1 MLSSIIKTFFLSSLI
16 IFIYFLGETL
26 DARGVLNTN
35 EISMIINLVVIVI
48 IVFIWHIWS
57 SYLSMVREKMDYHE
71 RLKSNA
77 RIATIMLCISIALLS
92 LNNLLLKQNT
102 NFIKTI
108 SNVIFLVLNN
118 YVQGFLIIFFI
129 HTWLVLFSLIK
140 ENKNWFLSYILLY

>member
-1 MLSSIIKTFFLSSLI
+1 MHKREMLSSIIKTFFLSLLI

-48 IVFIWHIWS
+48 VVFIWHIWS
-57 SYLSMVREKMDYHE
+57 SYLSMVREKMEYPE

-92 LNNLLLKQNT
+92 LNDLLLKQNT

-129 HTWLVLFSLIK
+129 HTWLVLFSYK
-140 ENKNWFLSYILLY
+140 RKQK